1 MLEEKLDCRVF
12 QALGRHH
19 TSKMETFFQNT
30 TESLTTKD
38 FHRAEFFASVKFQKG
53 YMNSK
58 NVTRASAN
66 KVLSSLRVKFVFL
79 ENYLKVVI
87 YLGNALKIETGV
99 FLYSLQ
105 PVCYSLCSKPLK
117 I

>member
-1 MLEEKLDCRVF
+1 M
-12 QALGRHH
+12 
-19 TSKMETFFQNT
+19 TSLPGTWTTPHKQNGDMFFIRCILFFT

-38 FHRAEFFASVKFQKG
+38 FHRVEFFASVKFQKG
-53 YMNSK
+53 CMNSK

-87 YLGNALKIETGV
+87 YSGNALKIETGV

-105 PVCYSLCSKPLK
+105 LFCYSLCSKSLK